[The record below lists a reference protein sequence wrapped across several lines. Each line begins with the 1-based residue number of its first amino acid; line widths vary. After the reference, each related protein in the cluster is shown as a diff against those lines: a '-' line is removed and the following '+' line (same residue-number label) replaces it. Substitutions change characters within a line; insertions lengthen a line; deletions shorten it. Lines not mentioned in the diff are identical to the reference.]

1 MLFTVM
7 VQWGKSFSEQTTV
20 TKMNFINLMSFFF
33 FIFCFSANISKRL
46 QFKVCSQ
53 LYVLSGT
60 KPHGLFYT
68 AMYWRVQ
75 I

>member
-1 MLFTVM
+1 M
-7 VQWGKSFSEQTTV
+7 GKGFSEQTTV
-20 TKMNFINLMSFFF
+20 TKMNFINLMSFI
-33 FIFCFSANISKRL
+33 FIIIFYFCFSANISKWL

-53 LYVLSGT
+53 LHVLSGT